1 MTTEKLRWK
10 AFLRLAWKIHPDSEA
25 EIMQPLDN
33 FVETLHGIGIDYK
46 AVILVD
52 HVKENNS
59 ERTKGRLNSLG
70 SISRPKG
77 PEEIPGAE

>member
-10 AFLRLAWKIHPDSEA
+10 AFLRLAGKPHPNSEA
-25 EIMQPLDN
+25 EIMQQLDN

-52 HVKENNS
+52 YVKENNS
-59 ERTKGRLNSLG
+59 ERTKGRLTSLG